1 MFCFVD
7 SFKPPVKGLNRKT
20 SPSKV
25 EEVNLNRC
33 DTFKEKREMG
43 SKHLDGGLIS
53 TKHLDGGL
61 ISTKPSVSTIEKRE
75 MGSKHLDGGLISTKH
90 LDGGLI
96 STKPSVSTIS

>member
-1 MFCFVD
+1 LFCFVD

-43 SKHLDGGLIS
+43 SKPYRGFSGY
-53 TKHLDGGL
+53 
-61 ISTKPSVSTIEKRE
+61 
-75 MGSKHLDGGLISTKH
+75 
-90 LDGGLI
+90 
-96 STKPSVSTIS
+96 